1 MNYNIY
7 NSHLN
12 YILFNYL
19 NSLLLFQNPLEIN
32 LDTIYQKK
40 IDTNYTQLKFFNL
53 NTFQRSG
60 FENPSIIL
68 KRNRNPEGYEQSNLI
83 DSLGSNITTYDQ
95 VDSNQISYSLTLPL
109 DDYLLLRKK
118 QINNEIWDSILTRHD
133 LAQALSQGD
142 ISKMIASATGI
153 SIPIPQTTL
162 MSIFGKPELSL
173 SVNGEINLRI
183 GWRFDTQNLGT
194 VSAFGQNQSSPIFNQ
209 DIRINVSAKIGDKLQ
224 FGTNWNTRS
233 TFDYNNQFKLS
244 YGGYDDDIIR
254 LVEVG
259 NINFPIPSTLIGGGQ
274 SLFGVRADFQFGP
287 LF

>member
-1 MNYNIY
+1 LKSRTKYYTLFCVCIIILLQYNAFPQELNNNNSIILHNNVLY

-32 LDTIYQKK
+32 LDTIYQKN

-53 NTFQRSG
+53 NSFQRSN
-60 FENPSIIL
+60 FQNPVTIL
-68 KRNRNPEGYEQSNLI
+68 NKNRNPEGYEQSNLI
-83 DSLGSNITTYDQ
+83 DSIGSNITTYDQ
-95 VDSNQISYSLTLPL
+95 IDSNQISYSLTLPL

-153 SIPIPQTTL
+153 SIPIPQTAL

-173 SVNGEINLRI
+173 SVNGEINLRV

-194 VSAFGQNQSSPIFNQ
+194 VSGIWSKSIESYFQS
-209 DIRINVSAKIGDKLQ
+209 
-224 FGTNWNTRS
+224 
-233 TFDYNNQFKLS
+233 
-244 YGGYDDDIIR
+244 GY
-254 LVEVG
+254 
-259 NINFPIPSTLIGGGQ
+259 PSKCKC
-274 SLFGVRADFQFGP
+274 
-287 LF
+287 